1 MRKGGRGQNGKEKV
15 VTSCMDGPLPDA
27 VKSNLIVLKSHGHPL
42 SKLDSRQK

>member
-1 MRKGGRGQNGKEKV
+1 MRKGGEQNGRKKV
-15 VTSCMDGPLPDA
+15 VTSCMDGLLPDA

>member
-1 MRKGGRGQNGKEKV
+1 MRKEGGKMARKKV